1 MLLRPDETFID
12 NATKRAERVFPRGID
27 WKTFSSQL
35 PGKEVFANSVLD
47 PAIGIGGDLAMKTFA
62 AADWQN
68 WVSTTQISLFELGT
82 RVGMPPLEGTGL
94 AEGMSHV
101 YTTLDS
107 TINTIKNFEDPA
119 EMLPELLK
127 NTAIQI
133 LQIVCQSNIVT
144 QTVAQVLAV
153 AVWAVDVGRAKVE
166 ADLGKNISFPPL
178 QTEDPATDTWQVNRV
193 FEVFRSK
200 GTGGVVYPDGGI
212 EPASNADYTSLYLP
226 AYRAERPWHIQ
237 HRAQGIA
244 AQQGHPQESHGPDG
258 HAQYHFDPGDASTF
272 GFMPGTTTSL
282 RVLQASYRF
291 YQAVRATVSVDRYSL
306 FCRGENK
313 PCYKTTKTFDGKRDC
328 RQCVRAE
335 SVWPVEGLGWA
346 YGGAPLNATTPG
358 ENVGAF
364 YPSTNKLLGNLLDMI
379 ARPGPLLYTIDIEY
393 VHKSWKDCFERFW
406 EFAAA
411 EWRRYNGSGWRGLI
425 SRLATFMTAFETD
438 GEIRLGG
445 REPAMPVSL
454 ISSPR
459 EADFKVAFADSI
471 FTQIIA
477 PFCRDLAAVQLH
489 YLDSVSVAYVP
500 PGAGALYTHGKIRKN
515 KLGDHFTT
523 ARRELLGS
531 TKRMLVD
538 LRHVSDPD
546 YRAEL
551 ERAGVKV
558 SPVKKGLL
566 VSPGMAGHQLLAPDI
581 KPQRAPPS
589 PKVSRVSPFE
599 GAINLVQRAPTR
611 ADAPTRVAG
620 ARAPAPAKTKET
632 NAGVAMSVA
641 AGSVLLTAAGI
652 MALRRMTND

>member
-12 NATKRAERVFPRGID
+12 KATKRAERVFPRGID
-27 WKTFSSQL
+27 WQTFSSQL

-82 RVGMPPLEGTGL
+82 RVGMPQLEGTGL

-101 YTTLDS
+101 YTTLGS

-133 LQIVCQSNIVT
+133 LQMVCQSNIVT

-153 AVWAVDVGRAKVE
+153 AVWAVDVGRAQVE
-166 ADLGKNISFPPL
+166 ANLGKNISFPPL

-212 EPASNADYTSLYLP
+212 EPASNADYTSFYLP
-226 AYRAERPWHIQ
+226 AYKHHQPWQFQ
-237 HRAQGIA
+237 HRAQGLA
-244 AQQGHPQESHGPDG
+244 AQQGHPKESRGPKGD
-258 HAQYHFDPGDASTF
+258 AQYQFDPGDASTF

-291 YQAVRATVSVDRYSL
+291 YQAVRATVGVDRYSL
-306 FCRGENK
+306 ICRGEDK

-358 ENVGAF
+358 ENVGSF
-364 YPSTNKLLGNLLDMI
+364 YPSTNKLLSNLLDMV
-379 ARPGPLLYTIDIEY
+379 ARPGPLLYTIDVELI
-393 VHKSWKDCFERFW
+393 HSAWKKSFEQFW
-406 EFAAA
+406 EFAAS
-411 EWRRYNGSGWRGLI
+411 EWRRHNGAGWRGLI
-425 SRLATFMTAFETD
+425 SRLATFMTAFEVD
-438 GEIRLGG
+438 DELRLGG

-459 EADFKVAFADSI
+459 EADFKVAFSNSI
-471 FTQIIA
+471 FSQIIA
-477 PFCRDLAAVQLH
+477 PFCRDLAAMQLH
-489 YLDSVSVAYVP
+489 YLDAVEVAYIP
-500 PGAGALYTHGKIRKN
+500 PGAGALYYAGSIRKN

-531 TKRMLVD
+531 TKRMLID
-538 LRHVSDPD
+538 LRQVSDPD

-551 ERAGVKV
+551 ERVGVKA
-558 SPVKKGLL
+558 SPVKQSLHG
-566 VSPGMAGHQLLAPDI
+566 SPGVGGQQLLAPDI
-581 KPQRAPPS
+581 KPRRAPGR
-589 PKVSRVSPFE
+589 PKVSRASPFE
-599 GAINLVQRAPTR
+599 GAVELVQRAAAAQLKVSR
-611 ADAPTRVAG
+611 AKPKV
-620 ARAPAPAKTKET
+620 ARATPPSKKTNT
-632 NAGVAMSVA
+632 GLALGVA

-652 MALRRMTND
+652 MHLRRMTDD